1 MKYAELWRQNFDKNL
16 WQSKRFSARRL
27 IKKFRNKIEKMNTG
41 QLLAK
46 AAHNLSLPKPRS
58 KWSATV
64 ILNCITL
71 PQIKTQLRWSC
82 KFLTVPYNVHSW
94 FQQCKKCKKSR
105 KSISAIYTMHGLKA
119 LRHGSHSFTC
129 KIHHAY
135 LSFVSIYQMVPPLT
149 EVADIRLQ
157 LTTHLLIVKGWKAEL
172 AWKYRNQF
180 KTQWHIFIAHSV
192 Y

>member
-94 FQQCKKCKKSR
+94 FQQCKKCKNPGRVLVPFILCMVSKRSDMDHTVLPA
-105 KSISAIYTMHGLKA
+105 KYTMPTFP
-119 LRHGSHSFTC
+119 S
-129 KIHHAY
+129 
-135 LSFVSIYQMVPPLT
+135 
-149 EVADIRLQ
+149 
-157 LTTHLLIVKGWKAEL
+157 
-172 AWKYRNQF
+172 
-180 KTQWHIFIAHSV
+180 
-192 Y
+192 